1 MKNNQGFSLLEL
13 LIVVAIILIIATI
26 AIPSLLRSRQ
36 SANESAAVA
45 SLKTV
50 STAEVNYQTATL
62 NSYGDL
68 NMLVTAGML
77 DSGMLRTRSGYN
89 YSVTLAPSGLDY
101 TVTANANTS
110 NNGRYDYYTTPDY
123 VIRYSTD
130 STRAP
135 AGLAGLPVQQ

>member
-1 MKNNQGFSLLEL
+1 VKDNRGFSLLEL

-36 SANESAAVA
+36 AANESAAVG
-45 SLKTV
+45 SLKTI
-50 STAEVNYQTATL
+50 STAEVNYQTSTL
-62 NSYGDL
+62 NFYGDL
-68 NMLVTAGML
+68 NMLVSAGML
-77 DSGMLRTRSGYN
+77 DSGMLTTRSGYN

-101 TVTANANTS
+101 TVTASANGA

-135 AGLAGLPVQQ
+135 ASLAGMPVQP

>member
-1 MKNNQGFSLLEL
+1 MKNNEGFSLLEL

-50 STAEVNYQTATL
+50 STAEVNYQTSTL

-68 NMLVTAGML
+68 TMLVTGGML

-89 YSVTLAPSGLDY
+89 YNIVLAPSGLDY
-101 TVTANANTS
+101 TVTATAAGT

-135 AGLAGLPVQQ
+135 VGLAGLPVQ